1 MAFLIAVT
9 AVGVVAVGFGAF
21 AAAGFVAG
29 RPPGGG
35 LLLGRTRGSA
45 ALGRRIFIIGAPSVG
60 GLLTLGSV
68 GVAMLSCE
76 EWCFENSGAK
86 QSADKVVAVER

>member
-1 MAFLIAVT
+1 MAFLIAAGATV
-9 AVGVVAVGFGAF
+9 VGFGAGTPF
-21 AAAGFVAG
+21 AAAGFAAG
-29 RPPGGG
+29 LPGGG

-68 GVAMLSCE
+68 GVAILMSCE
-76 EWCFENSGAK
+76 G
-86 QSADKVVAVER
+86 VVL

>member
-1 MAFLIAVT
+1 MAAGAAV
-9 AVGVVAVGFGAF
+9 VGFGAGTPF
-21 AAAGFVAG
+21 AAGFGAG

-45 ALGRRIFIIGAPSVG
+45 ALGRRIFIIGGPSVG

-68 GVAMLSCE
+68 GVAMLMSCE
-76 EWCFENSGAK
+76 VWCFEKLRRAKK
-86 QSADKVVAVER
+86 QSAH

>member
-1 MAFLIAVT
+1 MAA
-9 AVGVVAVGFGAF
+9 GVAVVGFAVDTPF
-21 AAAGFVAG
+21 AAAGFGAG

-45 ALGRRIFIIGAPSVG
+45 ALGRRIFIIGAPSVA

-68 GVAMLSCE
+68 GVAILMGCE
-76 EWCFENSGAK
+76 EWCFEK
-86 QSADKVVAVER
+86 L